1 MLAALRGGAWERYK
15 PAHRV
20 LVLSPDLQERFALT
34 PDEFS
39 RIKNKGILI
48 SMFTLN
54 KPEEMR
60 QAIDSGVDNILTD
73 RPSVLAD
80 LLGET
85 RQQK

>member
-1 MLAALRGGAWERYK
+1 MLAALRGGPWESYK

-20 LVLSPDLQERFALT
+20 LVLSPELRERFALT

-39 RIKNKGILI
+39 RMREKGILI

-60 QAIDSGVDNILTD
+60 QAIDWGVDSILTD
-73 RPSVLAD
+73 RPSVLAG
-80 LLGET
+80 LLEEGQE
-85 RQQK
+85 KE